1 MSGQQLPLDLPV
13 RAAMGAADFVV
24 SDCNRDAIAWLDRWP
39 DWPNSILAIYGP
51 AGCGK
56 THLAHVWQTRSN
68 ARFLAA
74 GFAGPPPEGNLVLDA
89 ARLAEEDLFHLI
101 NHVRA
106 AGFSLLIL
114 DREAPARW
122 TVGLKDLASRLA
134 GIPAVAVTPP
144 DDALL
149 AALLVKHFSDRQV
162 AVKADLIDYLT
173 RRIDR
178 SFAGAATAVEALDR
192 AALAR
197 GGPVTVKL
205 ARDVLGL
212 EIAGREKDADSAI
225 KDSTSEGPLA

>member
-1 MSGQQLPLDLPV
+1 MNPQQLPLDLPV

-24 SDCNRDAIAWLDRWP
+24 SDCNRDAVAWLDRWP
-39 DWPNSILAIYGP
+39 DWPGAILAIYGP

-56 THLAHVWQTRSN
+56 THLAQVWRTRSD
-68 ARFLAA
+68 ARFLES
-74 GFAGPPPEGNLVLDA
+74 GFGVRLPESNLVLDGV
-89 ARLAEEDLFHLI
+89 RLPEEDLFHLI

-106 AGFSLLIL
+106 GKHSLLIL

-122 TVGLKDLASRLA
+122 TVGLRDLASRLA
-134 GIPAVAVTPP
+134 GIPAVAVAPP

-149 AALLVKHFSDRQV
+149 AALLVKHFSDRQIMV
-162 AVKADLIDYLT
+162 RADLIDYLV

-178 SFAGAATAVEALDR
+178 SFAAAAAAVEALDR

-205 ARDVLGL
+205 ARDIL
-212 EIAGREKDADSAI
+212 GREKDATSSSN
-225 KDSTSEGPLA
+225 DSTSDGPLA

>member
-1 MSGQQLPLDLPV
+1 MSPQQLSFDLPV

-24 SDCNRDAIAWLDRWP
+24 SDCNRDAVAWLDRWP
-39 DWPNSILAIYGP
+39 DWPGSILAIYGP

-56 THLAHVWQTRSN
+56 THLAHVWQTRSD
-68 ARFLAA
+68 ARFLDS
-74 GFAGPPPEGNLVLDA
+74 GFRGRLPGGNLVLDG
-89 ARLAEEDLFHLI
+89 ARLPEEDLFHLI

-106 AGFSLLIL
+106 GKHSLLML

-122 TVGLKDLASRLA
+122 TVGIKDLASRLA
-134 GIPAVAVTPP
+134 GIAAAAVEPP

-149 AALLVKHFSDRQV
+149 AALLVKHFSDRQIMI
-162 AVKADLIDYLT
+162 KADLIDYLT

-178 SFAGAATAVEALDR
+178 SFAGAAAAVESLDR

-197 GGPVTVKL
+197 GGAVTVKL
-205 ARDVLGL
+205 ARDVLG
-212 EIAGREKDADSAI
+212 REKDGDSAS

>member
-13 RAAMGAADFVV
+13 RTAMGVADFVV
-24 SDCNRDAIAWLDRWP
+24 SDCNRDAVAWLDRWP
-39 DWPNSILAIYGP
+39 DWPGAVLAIYGP

-56 THLAHVWQTRSN
+56 SHLAHVWQTRSD
-68 ARFLAA
+68 AQFLETA
-74 GFAGPPPEGNLVLDA
+74 FAGRLPAEGNLVLDA
-89 ARLAEEDLFHLI
+89 ARLPEEDLFHLI

-106 AGFSLLIL
+106 AKHSLLIL
-114 DREAPARW
+114 DRMAPARW

-134 GIPAVAVTPP
+134 AIPAVAVAPP

-149 AALLVKHFSDRQV
+149 AALLVKHFSDRQIMI
-162 AVKADLIDYLT
+162 KADLIDYLT

-178 SFAGAATAVEALDR
+178 SFAAAAAAVEALDR

-205 ARDVLGL
+205 ARDVLGPA
-212 EIAGREKDADSAI
+212 IAVEKDPDSASN
-225 KDSTSEGPLA
+225 DSTSKGPLA

>member
-1 MSGQQLPLDLPV
+1 
-13 RAAMGAADFVV
+13 MGAADFAV
-24 SDCNRDAIAWLDRWP
+24 SDCNRDAVAWLDRWP
-39 DWPNSILAIYGP
+39 DWPGAILAIYGP

-56 THLAHVWQTRSN
+56 THLAHVWQARSD
-68 ARFLAA
+68 ARFLDP
-74 GFAGPPPEGNLVLDA
+74 GFSGRPADGNLVLDGG
-89 ARLAEEDLFHLI
+89 RLAEEDLFHLI

-106 AGFSLLIL
+106 EKHSLLIL

-134 GIPAVAVTPP
+134 GIPAVAVAPP

-149 AALLVKHFSDRQV
+149 AALLVKHFSDRQIMI
-162 AVKADLIDYLT
+162 KADLIDYLT

-178 SFAGAATAVEALDR
+178 SFAGAAAAVGALDR

-197 GGPVTVKL
+197 GGAVTVKL
-205 ARDVLGL
+205 AREIL
-212 EIAGREKDADSAI
+212 EREKDADSAI